1 MEVLKI
7 TPRGYCHGVVDAFRI
22 AKRVRE
28 ETQGPV
34 HMLGMLVH
42 NTHATDDLQ
51 AQGIALVDQP
61 NRLAGLEHIKDGT
74 VIFTAHG
81 VSPQVKERAV
91 ELGLRP
97 VDATCSDVV
106 RTHELVA
113 DLARKGYEVV
123 YIGRKGHPEPE
134 GVMGE
139 APGKVHLVQDPQ
151 DIDALDLQ
159 GELIAITC
167 QTTLSVWDTEDLI
180 GRVKSRYPQAEV
192 YNEIC
197 RATQERQEAAVE
209 AAKEVDL
216 VIVVGS
222 PRSSNSLRLVEV
234 VKKLGHKPAY
244 LVDNLEDIDIA
255 WFAGTRKVG
264 VTSGASTPTQL
275 TRRVIEYLAR
285 SPGLGPSE
293 PAQHAA
299 DAAPAGL
306 GRRRGDLRRRRGGLR
321 NVGGAGLVLLSARRR
336 PRRPPA
342 APPSRR
348 PGGPLRLG
356 GRGGR
361 GRDRRRLGQ
370 RSAVGPRSPA
380 PPSPGGGDL
389 GGSRSLLHAA
399 LPAGGQVPLDLG
411 PDLAFRAQGA
421 VGRVHVDAPDH
432 DRRRRAADGRPL
444 LGQSPAGVDRV
455 SGVDLAGKLPAQPL
469 PLGHRRH
476 RHVDRA

>member
-28 ETQGPV
+28 ETNGPV

-61 NRLAGLEHIKDGT
+61 DRFAGLDQIKEGT

-81 VSPQVKERAV
+81 VSPQVKQRAV
-91 ELGLRP
+91 ELGLKP

-113 DLARKGYEVV
+113 DLASKGYDVV

-139 APGKVHLVQDPQ
+139 APGKVHLVQDPE
-151 DIDALDLQ
+151 DIAALDLR
-159 GELIAITC
+159 GDRIAVTC

-180 GRVKSRYPQAEV
+180 DRVRARYPHAEV
-192 YNEIC
+192 HNEIC

-209 AAKEVDL
+209 AAKDVDL

-234 VKKLGHKPAY
+234 VKKLGQKPAY
-244 LVDNLEDIDIA
+244 LVDKFEDLDLS
-255 WFAGTRKVG
+255 WFVGAKRVG

-275 TRRVIEYLAR
+275 TRRVIEYLET
-285 SPGLGPSE
+285 L
-293 PAQHAA
+293 
-299 DAAPAGL
+299 
-306 GRRRGDLRRRRGGLR
+306 
-321 NVGGAGLVLLSARRR
+321 
-336 PRRPPA
+336 
-342 APPSRR
+342 
-348 PGGPLRLG
+348 
-356 GRGGR
+356 
-361 GRDRRRLGQ
+361 
-370 RSAVGPRSPA
+370 
-380 PPSPGGGDL
+380 
-389 GGSRSLLHAA
+389 
-399 LPAGGQVPLDLG
+399 
-411 PDLAFRAQGA
+411 
-421 VGRVHVDAPDH
+421 
-432 DRRRRAADGRPL
+432 
-444 LGQSPAGVDRV
+444 
-455 SGVDLAGKLPAQPL
+455 
-469 PLGHRRH
+469 
-476 RHVDRA
+476 

>member
-28 ETQGPV
+28 ETNGPV

-61 NRLAGLEHIKDGT
+61 DRFAGLDQIKEGT

-81 VSPQVKERAV
+81 VSPQVKQRAL
-91 ELGLRP
+91 ELGLKP

-113 DLARKGYEVV
+113 DLASKGYDVV

-139 APGKVHLVQDPQ
+139 APGKVHLVQDPD

-159 GELIAITC
+159 SDRIAVTC

-180 GRVKSRYPQAEV
+180 DRVKARYPQAEV
-192 YNEIC
+192 HNEIC

-209 AAKEVDL
+209 AAQHVDL

-234 VKKLGHKPAY
+234 VKKLGKKPAY
-244 LVDNLEDIDIA
+244 LVDKFEDLDLS
-255 WFAGTRKVG
+255 WFAGVKKVG

-275 TRRVIEYLAR
+275 TRRVIEYLET
-285 SPGLGPSE
+285 LE
-293 PAQHAA
+293 VPA
-299 DAAPAGL
+299 
-306 GRRRGDLRRRRGGLR
+306 
-321 NVGGAGLVLLSARRR
+321 
-336 PRRPPA
+336 
-342 APPSRR
+342 
-348 PGGPLRLG
+348 
-356 GRGGR
+356 
-361 GRDRRRLGQ
+361 
-370 RSAVGPRSPA
+370 
-380 PPSPGGGDL
+380 
-389 GGSRSLLHAA
+389 
-399 LPAGGQVPLDLG
+399 
-411 PDLAFRAQGA
+411 
-421 VGRVHVDAPDH
+421 
-432 DRRRRAADGRPL
+432 
-444 LGQSPAGVDRV
+444 
-455 SGVDLAGKLPAQPL
+455 
-469 PLGHRRH
+469 
-476 RHVDRA
+476 